1 MEALRN
7 QILQLSKLI
16 LSEAIKH
23 RRHLH
28 QHPELSM
35 QEFATAAYVEQYLSN
50 IGITEMQRMAKT
62 GVVAHIR
69 GLQPDKKMI
78 CLRADMDALPIKET
92 NEVPYKSVNESVM
105 HACGHDVHTACLMGV
120 AKILQ
125 QIKNQFQGTV
135 KLIFQPSEET
145 FPGGA
150 YLMLQEGLFDNPL
163 PDAIIGMHVSPELPA
178 GAFGVKAGKYMAS
191 TDEIYLTVKGKGGHA
206 ATPHQCIDPIL
217 IGAHIITALQQIVSR
232 HNSPNMPT
240 VLTFGKAEAKGRTNI
255 IPDEMTLDGTLRTFD
270 ENWRK
275 QAHQLINNM
284 AKSIAQGMGGD
295 CEVRIDKGYPFLV
308 NDDAL
313 TQRVRQHALN
323 LKQTHEV
330 LELEARLT
338 AEDFAYYSQKIPACF
353 YRLGVGN
360 TKKGIVSNLHTA
372 TFDIDETAIE
382 SGIAMMTWIAVNEL
396 NFK

>member
-1 MEALRN
+1 MEALKN
-7 QILQLSKLI
+7 KILQLSKQI
-16 LSEAIKH
+16 LDEAIQH

-35 QEFATAAYVEQYLSN
+35 QEFATATYVEQYLSK
-50 IGITEMQRMAKT
+50 IGITEIQRMAKT
-62 GVVAHIR
+62 GIVAHIR

-78 CLRADMDALPIKET
+78 CLRADMDALPITET
-92 NEVPYKSVNESVM
+92 NEVPYKSVHLGVM
-105 HACGHDVHTACLMGV
+105 HACGHDVHTACLLGV
-120 AKILQ
+120 ARILQ

-150 YLMLQEGLFDNPL
+150 YLMLQEGLFGNPV
-163 PDAIIGMHVSPELPA
+163 PDAIIGMHVSPELTV
-178 GAFGVKAGKYMAS
+178 GHFGVKAGKYMAS

-206 ATPHQCIDPIL
+206 ATPDQCIDPIL

-255 IPDEMTLDGTLRTFD
+255 IPNEMKLDGTLRTFD
-270 ENWRK
+270 ENWRQK
-275 QAHQLINNM
+275 AHQLIEKM
-284 AKSIAQGMGGD
+284 AKNIAQGMGGD

-308 NDDAL
+308 NEETL
-313 TQRVRQHALN
+313 TKRVLQHALN
-323 LKQTHEV
+323 IKKSDEV
-330 LELEARLT
+330 HELESRLT

-360 TKKGIVSNLHTA
+360 SAKGIVSNLHTP
-372 TFDIDETAIE
+372 TFDVDETAMQA
-382 SGIAMMTWIAVNEL
+382 GIAMMAWFVVNEL
-396 NFK
+396 KA